1 MRLCD
6 RDIEAWLDNGQLE
19 ITPRPPVER
28 INGATVDV
36 RLGNQFRTFRG
47 HTAAF
52 IDLSGPKDEVS
63 AALDRVMSDEI
74 VLPEGEA
81 FFLHPGE
88 LALAVTL
95 ESVTLPDNL
104 VGWLDGRSSLARLGL
119 MVHVTAHRIDP
130 GWQGRIVLE
139 FYNSG
144 KLPLALRPGMLIG
157 ALSLNR
163 CPARL
168 RGRITAAPMP
178 NTKGSRARMP
188 AGLTKIRI
196 IWPVSVLPLGNRDGN
211 KGKA

>member
-6 RDIEAWLDNGQLE
+6 RDIESWLDDERLV

-28 INGATVDV
+28 INGATLDV
-36 RLGNQFRTFRG
+36 RLGNQFRVFSG

-74 VLPEGEA
+74 NLPKGEA

-144 KLPLALRPGMLIG
+144 KLPLALRPGMIIG
-157 ALSLNR
+157 ALSFEPLSGPAARPYNR
-163 CPARL
+163 REDAKYKDQQ
-168 RGRITAAPMP
+168 GAVASRID
-178 NTKGSRARMP
+178 K
-188 AGLTKIRI
+188 
-196 IWPVSVLPLGNRDGN
+196 D
-211 KGKA
+211 

>member
-6 RDIEAWLDNGQLE
+6 RDIEAWLDEGRLSIN
-19 ITPRPPVER
+19 PRPPVER

-36 RLGNQFRTFRG
+36 RLGNKFRTFRG

-63 AALDRVMSDEI
+63 AALDRVMS
-74 VLPEGEA
+74 
-81 FFLHPGE
+81 HPGE

-95 ESVTLPDNL
+95 ESVTLPADL

-130 GWQGRIVLE
+130 GWSGCIVLE

-157 ALSLNR
+157 ALSFEPLSGPAARPYNR
-163 CPARL
+163 REDAKYRNQQ
-168 RGRITAAPMP
+168 GAVASRID
-178 NTKGSRARMP
+178 K
-188 AGLTKIRI
+188 
-196 IWPVSVLPLGNRDGN
+196 D
-211 KGKA
+211 

>member
-6 RDIEAWLDNGQLE
+6 RDIEAWLDNGKLAIE
-19 ITPRPPVER
+19 PRPPVER

-36 RLGNQFRTFRG
+36 RLGNQFRTFSG
-47 HTAAF
+47 HTAAY
-52 IDLSGPKDEVS
+52 IDLSGPKHEVS

-74 VLPEGEA
+74 VLPDGEA
-81 FFLHPGE
+81 FFLHPGD

-95 ESVTLPDNL
+95 EAGTLPDDL

-157 ALSLNR
+157 ALSFEPLSGPAARPYNR
-163 CPARL
+163 LEDAKY
-168 RGRITAAPMP
+168 RGQQGADASRID
-178 NTKGSRARMP
+178 K
-188 AGLTKIRI
+188 
-196 IWPVSVLPLGNRDGN
+196 D
-211 KGKA
+211 

>member
-6 RDIEAWLDNGQLE
+6 RDIEAWLDNGKLGIE
-19 ITPRPPVER
+19 PRPPVER

-47 HTAAF
+47 HTAPF

-74 VLPEGEA
+74 VLPEGDA
-81 FFLHPGE
+81 FYLHPGE
-88 LALAVTL
+88 LALAVI
-95 ESVTLPDNL
+95 ESVTLPDDL

-157 ALSLNR
+157 ALSFEPLSG
-163 CPARL
+163 PAARPYNS
-168 RGRITAAPMP
+168 RQDAKYKGQQGADASRID
-178 NTKGSRARMP
+178 K
-188 AGLTKIRI
+188 
-196 IWPVSVLPLGNRDGN
+196 D
-211 KGKA
+211 

>member
-6 RDIEAWLDNGQLE
+6 RDIEAWLNSEKLV
-19 ITPRPPVER
+19 ISPRPPLER

-36 RLGNQFRTFRG
+36 RLGNQFRVFRG
-47 HTAAF
+47 HTAPF

-88 LALAVTL
+88 LALAVTF
-95 ESVTLPDNL
+95 ESVTLPNDL

-130 GWQGRIVLE
+130 GWHGRIVLE

-157 ALSLNR
+157 ALSFEPLSG
-163 CPARL
+163 PAARPYNS
-168 RGRITAAPMP
+168 RQDAKYRDQQGAVASRID
-178 NTKGSRARMP
+178 K
-188 AGLTKIRI
+188 
-196 IWPVSVLPLGNRDGN
+196 D
-211 KGKA
+211 